1 MGWKMK
7 RERGGCY
14 FKQTGISVE
23 QGSEEVRE
31 PRGCLK
37 EEHAQKEPQVQTP
50 EAAECLVHLWHGKG
64 ARLSVLSGE
73 GG

>member
-1 MGWKMK
+1 MENEKGA
-7 RERGGCY
+7 RGLLL
-14 FKQTGISVE
+14 QADRISVE